1 MSAAQPLSKTVF
13 PWLKA
18 NLGKHCL
25 GVLTGQDEKALAAA
39 VTLVPL
45 WCNSD
50 DRGAVAIAFH
60 YVVLEMQPQARE
72 LAFHAIAHAADWGH
86 RQELWS
92 QACLDL
98 PASVRVCAFGP
109 GGNGGAS

>member
-1 MSAAQPLSKTVF
+1 MSAAQPVSKTVF

-25 GVLTGQDEKALAAA
+25 GVLTGQDGKALAAA

-50 DRGAVAIAFH
+50 DRVAVAKAFYH
-60 YVVLEMQPQARE
+60 VVMQMQMSSRE

-86 RQELWS
+86 RDELWS
-92 QACLDL
+92 QANL
-98 PASVRVCAFGP
+98 PTVQYRVCAFEH
-109 GGNGGAS
+109 GGSGVAS